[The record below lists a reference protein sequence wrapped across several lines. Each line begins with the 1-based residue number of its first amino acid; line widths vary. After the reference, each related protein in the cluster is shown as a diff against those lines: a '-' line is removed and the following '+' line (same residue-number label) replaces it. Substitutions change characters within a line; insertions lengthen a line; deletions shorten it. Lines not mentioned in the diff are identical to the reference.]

1 MKNLLTNWKF
11 WAAVIAAIVII
22 VCVILFFTNR
32 TFAYVTASGLI
43 GLLLGFIIGYYVGR
57 KYPVAK
63 S

>member
-11 WAAVIAAIVII
+11 WLAVAAVIVVT

-43 GLLLGFIIGYYVGR
+43 GLLVGFIVGYVVGI
-57 KYPVAK
+57 KYPVK
-63 S
+63 

>member
-1 MKNLLTNWKF
+1 MKNLFRNPKF

-43 GLLLGFIIGYYVGR
+43 GLLVGFIVGYIVGI
-57 KYPVAK
+57 KYPIK
-63 S
+63 